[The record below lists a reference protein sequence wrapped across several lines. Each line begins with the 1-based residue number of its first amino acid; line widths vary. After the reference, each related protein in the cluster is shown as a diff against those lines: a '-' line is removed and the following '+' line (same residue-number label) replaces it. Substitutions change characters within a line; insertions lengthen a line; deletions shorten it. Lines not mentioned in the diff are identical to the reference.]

1 MTKLKDIFSIME
13 EIAPPRYASD
23 WDSIGLQTGDPFAE
37 AKGIMIAL
45 DPSVEA
51 VEEAASKGLNLLI
64 THHPLFFSE
73 VKSIDLSKPIGK
85 IVKAAIKLDVAI
97 FSAHTNLDATRG
109 GVSDM
114 LADTLGIKDLSP
126 LQATKNAE
134 DELVGIGRIGTFT
147 NRLSLADVVNSL
159 KKQLN
164 LDKVR
169 VIGNMDKAIER
180 VALCGGSGGSLIDDA
195 SQMKAD
201 LYISGDINYHRARDA
216 EDLGLAI
223 IDIGHFSSEKCLIDG
238 LVKKLKEKI
247 KPEQGAIS
255 ILAYGMEKE
264 PFTIL

>member
-13 EIAPPRYASD
+13 EIAPACYASE
-23 WDSIGLQTGDPFAE
+23 WDSVGLQTGDPFAE

-51 VEEAASKGLNLLI
+51 INEAAAKGLNLLI
-64 THHPLFFSE
+64 THHPLLFSE
-73 VKSIDLSKPIGK
+73 IKSIDLSKPIGK
-85 IVKAAIKLDVAI
+85 IIKAAIKLDVAI

-126 LQATKNAE
+126 LQATKSA
-134 DELVGIGRIGTFT
+134 DDDLVGIGRIGSFT
-147 NRLSLADVVNSL
+147 NKPSLSDVVDNV

-169 VIGNMDKAIER
+169 VVGDMDKVIER

-201 LYISGDINYHRARDA
+201 LYISGDINYHRAKDA
-216 EDLGLAI
+216 QELGLAI

-238 LVKKLKEKI
+238 LAKKLKESI
-247 KPEQGAIS
+247 KPEQGAIP
-255 ILAYGMEKE
+255 ILSFGKEKE

>member
-13 EIAPPRYASD
+13 EIAPPHYASD
-23 WDSIGLQTGDPFAE
+23 WDSIGLQIGDPFAE

-51 VEEAASKGLNLLI
+51 VNETAAKGLNLLI

-73 VKSIDLSKPIGK
+73 IKSIDLSNPIGK
-85 IVKAAIKLDVAI
+85 IIKAAIKLDVAI

-114 LADTLGIKDLSP
+114 LANTLGIKGLSP
-126 LQATKNAE
+126 LKAAKDA
-134 DELVGIGRIGTFT
+134 DDDLVGIGRIGSFT
-147 NRLSLADVVNSL
+147 NRLSLSDVVDKL
-159 KKQLN
+159 KKQLH

-169 VIGNMDKAIER
+169 VIGDMDKVIER

-201 LYISGDINYHRARDA
+201 LFISGDINYHRAKDA
-216 EDLGLAI
+216 LDLGLAI
-223 IDIGHFSSEKCLIDG
+223 IDIGHFSSEKCLIEG
-238 LVKKLKEKI
+238 LAKTLKEKI
-247 KPEQGAIS
+247 KPEQGEIP
-255 ILAYGMEKE
+255 ILAFGKEKE

>member
-1 MTKLKDIFSIME
+1 MPKLNDIFSIME

-45 DPSVEA
+45 DPSIDA
-51 VEEAASKGLNLLI
+51 VEEAAAKGLNLLI

-73 VKSIDLSKPIGK
+73 IKSIDLSKPIGK
-85 IVKAAIKLDVAI
+85 IVKAAIKLDVTI
-97 FSAHTNLDATRG
+97 FSAHTNLDAARG

-114 LADTLGIKDLSP
+114 LADALGIKDLSP
-126 LQATKNAE
+126 LQATKNAD

-147 NRLSLADVVNSL
+147 NRPSLADVVNSL
-159 KKQLN
+159 KKQLG
-164 LDKVR
+164 LDTVR
-169 VIGNMDKAIER
+169 VIGDMDKAIER

-201 LYISGDINYHRARDA
+201 LYISGDISYHRARDA

-238 LVKKLKEKI
+238 LAKKLKEKI
-247 KPEQGAIS
+247 KPEQGSIP
-255 ILAYGMEKE
+255 ILAFGKEKE